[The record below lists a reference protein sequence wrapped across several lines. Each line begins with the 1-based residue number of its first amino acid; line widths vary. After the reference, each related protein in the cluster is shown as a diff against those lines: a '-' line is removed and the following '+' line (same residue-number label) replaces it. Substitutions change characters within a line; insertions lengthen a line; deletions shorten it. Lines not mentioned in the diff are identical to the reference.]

1 VVSAGVVAGHVT
13 QKEVDDD
20 LEDAQIDIRKAFI
33 IDELYDD
40 FGTVTGDAF
49 NGDVKVSEPHIRIYS
64 IRIHYKQASSL
75 RERSV
80 GVNMTKHLDRP
91 VHNPHPSLCA
101 KRCAWPNPS
110 PVPIHRV

>member
-49 NGDVKVSEPHIRIYS
+49 NGDVKVRASHIYAYIASAFITSKQVVSASE
-64 IRIHYKQASSL
+64 AL
-75 RERSV
+75 V
-80 GVNMTKHLDRP
+80 
-91 VHNPHPSLCA
+91 
-101 KRCAWPNPS
+101 
-110 PVPIHRV
+110 